1 MINIAIDAF
10 RLVGNPYSSHAIYIY
25 ELVKSLLKNDE
36 IAHIYLIIPTKPYD
50 HHMYD
55 DLSVQPKVTFVTP
68 NKKYIIQ
75 RFLHEVRWIQ
85 LGVMEALKNI
95 SAPIHYLICQ
105 YHQCPLRVSRQ
116 IKVVTIVHDL
126 CGLNTF
132 FYPRLKKG
140 LYRHYTN
147 FLVSLVRTDLF
158 IPISEFTKSE
168 LIRIFPSSK
177 SRVSKVVHNN
187 LSIETVSDQVM
198 LETLKRYDLQSQNY
212 FFVFG
217 NNNLRK
223 GFDLAIAAYKIYKS
237 RGGKAKFLTMA
248 PKGEVEAIR
257 KTLDDVQV
265 PDVVL
270 VAGISNQERDSLY
283 KGSSALLFPSRCEGF
298 GYPVLEAM
306 MQGCPPIAWVNSP
319 ALEITNSRE
328 LLLQTL
334 DLEEIVKSMFTYD
347 TISKISRQQ
356 LSAKLINRAKE
367 FMDFDFGKK
376 FYESMVGM
384 H

>member
-10 RLVGNPYSSHAIYIY
+10 RLVGNPYSSHAIYVY

-36 IAHIYLIIPTKPYD
+36 ISHIYLLIPDRPQD
-50 HHMYD
+50 HPMYGE
-55 DLSVQPKVTFVTP
+55 LAAQAKITFVVSG
-68 NKKYIIQ
+68 KKYVIR
-75 RFLHEVRWIQ
+75 RFTHELLWVQ
-85 LGVMEALKNI
+85 FGVIEALKSI
-95 SAPIHYLICQ
+95 PVPVQYLICQ
-105 YHQCPLRVSRQ
+105 YHQCPVWVSRR
-116 IKVVTIVHDL
+116 IKVITIVHDL

-147 FLVSLVRTDLF
+147 FLTSLIRTDLF
-158 IPISEFTKSE
+158 IPISEFTRSE

-177 SRVSKVVHNN
+177 SRIGKVVHNN
-187 LSIETVSDQVM
+187 LSIDTVPDQLM
-198 LETLKRYDLQSQNY
+198 QQTLEKYRLQSQRY

-223 GFDLAIAAYKIYKS
+223 GFDLAIAAYKIYKN

-248 PKGEVEAIR
+248 PGGEVQAIR
-257 KTLDDVQV
+257 KTLDEVAV
-265 PDVVL
+265 PDVVV
-270 VAGISNQERDSLY
+270 VAGISNAERDALY
-283 KGSSALLFPSRCEGF
+283 KGASALLFPSRCEGF

-328 LLLQTL
+328 LLLKTL
-334 DLEEIVKSMFTYD
+334 DLHEIVKNMFTYD
-347 TISKISRQQ
+347 IIPEPERQQ
-356 LSAKLINRAKE
+356 LSGRLIRRAKE
-367 FMDFDFGKK
+367 FIDFDFGKK
-376 FYESMVGM
+376 FYESMIGC
-384 H
+384 

>member
-10 RLVGNPYSSHAIYIY
+10 RFVGNPYSSHAIYIY
-25 ELVKSLLKNDE
+25 ELVMSLLKNDE
-36 IAHIYLIIPTKPYD
+36 ISTIYLIIPDKPQD

-55 DLSVQPKVTFVTP
+55 DLYGQSKVVFIQPDHT
-68 NKKYIIQ
+68 YIIR
-75 RFLHEVRWIQ
+75 RFVHELKWIQ
-85 LGVMEALKNI
+85 FGVVEALKKI
-95 SAPIHYLICQ
+95 PAPIQYLICQ
-105 YHQCPLRVSRQ
+105 YHQCPLRVSRE
-116 IKVVTIVHDL
+116 IKVITIVHDL

-140 LYRHYTN
+140 LYRHYIN
-147 FLVSLVRTDLF
+147 FLMSLIRTDLF

-168 LIRIFPSSK
+168 LIRIFPYSK
-177 SRVSKVVHNN
+177 SRISRVVHNN
-187 LSIETVSDQVM
+187 LSIATVSDQLM
-198 LETLKRYDLQSQNY
+198 AETLSKYGLQPHAY

-248 PKGEVEAIR
+248 PGGEVEAIR

-265 PDVVL
+265 PDIVL
-270 VAGISNQERDSLY
+270 VSGISNDERDALY
-283 KGSSALLFPSRCEGF
+283 KGSTALLFPSRCEGF
-298 GYPVLEAM
+298 GYPVLESM

-334 DLEEIVKSMFTYD
+334 NLEEIVTNMFTYD
-347 TISKISRQQ
+347 TIPLNDRQN
-356 LSAKLINRAKE
+356 LSEKLIHRAKE
-367 FMDFDFGKK
+367 FIDFDFGKK
-376 FYESMVGM
+376 FYESMTGI
-384 H
+384 